1 METVCLADVCFV
13 FTASDTAELKSG
25 GNARYAVHGFRVLKE
40 PKVLMLVLMLVLMVM
55 MMVMMTVMMTMSCL
69 LL

>member
-25 GNARYAVHGFRVLKE
+25 GNARYAALKE
-40 PKVLMLVLMLVLMVM
+40 PKVLMPVL
-55 MMVMMTVMMTMSCL
+55 MVMMTVMMTVMTTMSCL